1 MTLVVTL
8 EGCDAS
14 GKSTATDRVA
24 HMTKA
29 SAFHHDTPRGLDVFA
44 AAIAY
49 RTQREVFSTWRGRLV
64 IADRWWMSSLALSHA
79 IQSTAGAAQSDEE
92 HDRIVAHAQRLRSIA
107 LDERASEASR
117 GLRVVTVYLRAS
129 LDTLRSRTSPARR
142 GGERW
147 RMLPAIHAAYE
158 ELAPTWCQH
167 VVDAE
172 QRPECVAADVA
183 LIVQRERR
191 G

>member
-1 MTLVVTL
+1 MTLVVAID
-8 EGCDAS
+8 GPDGA
-14 GKSTATDRVA
+14 GKSSCVDRVA
-24 HMTKA
+24 HMVRGQ
-29 SAFHHDTPRGLDVFA
+29 AFHHDTPRGLDVFA

-49 RTQREVFSTWRGRLV
+49 RTQREAFSTWRGRLV
-64 IADRWWMSSLALSHA
+64 VADRWWMSSLALSHA
-79 IQSTAGAAQSDEE
+79 IQSTADAAQSDEE

-147 RMLPAIHAAYE
+147 RMLPAIHRAYE

>member
-1 MTLVVTL
+1 MTLVVAI
-8 EGCDAS
+8 EGPDGCS
-14 GKSTATDRVA
+14 KSTTTDRVA

-49 RTQREVFSTWRGRLV
+49 RTQREVFTTWRGRLV

-79 IQSTAGAAQSDEE
+79 IQSTADAAQSDEE

-129 LDTLRSRTSPARR
+129 LDTLRARTSPARR
-142 GGERW
+142 GGDRW
-147 RMLPAIHAAYE
+147 RALPQTLAAYE
-158 ELAPTWCQH
+158 ALAPTWCQH

-191 G
+191 V

>member
-1 MTLVVTL
+1 MTLI
-8 EGCDAS
+8 CAIDAPDGA
-14 GKSTATDRVA
+14 GKSSCVDRVA
-24 HMTKA
+24 HMVRGQ
-29 SAFHHDTPRGLDVFA
+29 AFHHDTPRGLDVFA
-44 AAIAY
+44 SANAY

-129 LDTLRSRTSPARR
+129 LDTLRARTSPARR

-147 RMLPAIHAAYE
+147 RMLPAIHRAYE
-158 ELAPTWCQH
+158 ELAPTWCEYT
-167 VVDAE
+167 VNAE
-172 QRPECVAADVA
+172 QRAECVAADVA

>member
-1 MTLVVTL
+1 MTLVVAI
-8 EGCDAS
+8 DAPDGA
-14 GKSTATDRVA
+14 GKSSCVDRVA
-24 HMTKA
+24 HMVRGQ
-29 SAFHHDTPRGLDVFA
+29 AFHHDTPRGLDVFA

-49 RTQREVFSTWRGRLV
+49 RTQREVFTTWRGRLV

-79 IQSTAGAAQSDEE
+79 IQSTADAAQSDEE

-107 LDERASEASR
+107 LDERASEESR

-158 ELAPTWCQH
+158 ELAPTWCEY

>member
-1 MTLVVTL
+1 MTLVVAI
-8 EGCDAS
+8 DAPDGA
-14 GKSTATDRVA
+14 GKSSCVDRVA
-24 HMTKA
+24 HMVRGQ
-29 SAFHHDTPRGLDVFA
+29 AFHHDTPRGLDVFA

-49 RTQREVFSTWRGRLV
+49 RTQREVFTTWRGRLV
-64 IADRWWMSSLALSHA
+64 IADRWWLSTLALSHA
-79 IQSTAGAAQSDEE
+79 IQSTADARESDEE

-117 GLRVVTVYLRAS
+117 GLRIVTVYLRAS

-147 RMLPAIHAAYE
+147 RMLPAIHRAYE
-158 ELAPTWCQH
+158 ELAPTWCEYT
-167 VVDAE
+167 VNAE

-191 G
+191 

>member
-1 MTLVVTL
+1 MTLICVL
-8 EGCDAS
+8 EGCDGV
-14 GKSTATDRVA
+14 GKSTTADRVA

-29 SAFHHDTPRGLDVFA
+29 SVFHHDRPRGLDDIA

-49 RTQREVFSTWRGRLV
+49 RTQREVFTTWRGRTV
-64 IADRWWMSSLALSHA
+64 IGDRWWLSTLALSHA
-79 IQSTAGAAQSDEE
+79 IPSTADAHESDEE

-107 LDERASEASR
+107 LDERASEEAR

-142 GGERW
+142 GGARW
-147 RMLPAIHAAYE
+147 RALPQTHAAYE
-158 ELAPTWCQH
+158 ALAPTWCQH

-172 QRPECVAADVA
+172 QRAESVAADVA

-191 G
+191 V

>member
-1 MTLVVTL
+1 MTLVVAI
-8 EGCDAS
+8 EGPDGCS
-14 GKSTATDRVA
+14 KSTTTDRVA

-29 SAFHHDTPRGLDVFA
+29 SAFHHDAPRGLDVFA
-44 AAIAY
+44 SAAAY
-49 RTQREVFSTWRGRLV
+49 RTQREVFTTWRGRLV
-64 IADRWWMSSLALSHA
+64 IADRWWMSSLAISHA
-79 IQSTAGAAQSDEE
+79 IQSTADAAQSDEE

-107 LDERASEASR
+107 LDERASEESR

-129 LDTLRSRTSPARR
+129 LDTLRARTSPARR
-142 GGERW
+142 GGDRW
-147 RMLPAIHAAYE
+147 RALPDTLAAYE
-158 ELAPTWCQH
+158 ALATTWCQH

-191 G
+191 